1 MTEETTASGA
11 GQGGFPRP
19 GLRMRARDPAEPHR
33 ASTPL
38 ELFFDLCFVV
48 AVSQAGGRLVHALT
62 EGEPAHGITGYLV
75 VFFAIWWAWVNF
87 SWFASAYDT
96 DDVIYRIATLV
107 QIAGV
112 LVLAAGVPRA
122 FDHAD
127 YAVAIVGYLIMRV
140 VLTLQWLRAARSET
154 GAARTTARRYAAGL
168 VLVQIGWVVLLL
180 LPGAAWKWGFVPMAA
195 ADMAVPAYAEH
206 RHRTPWHPHHIAER
220 YGLFTIIMLG
230 ETVAAATVAVQSAV
244 DESAALG
251 ELLPIAAGGLVI
263 VFGAYWIY
271 FAVPIHE
278 HLVSNR
284 QAFLWGY
291 GHYLVFGSAAAIGSG
306 IEVTVE
312 EVTGHTDIPAVAAAA
327 TVTVPTAL
335 FLLTVWLLHS
345 RHFKRGPAQRAV
357 LPVSVPLVLAAT
369 FAGHRAVPLAGLV
382 VAVTVAVGV
391 GVAHRA
397 AAASLGHEQ

>member
-1 MTEETTASGA
+1 MSEETAAGA
-11 GQGGFPRP
+11 GHGGP
-19 GLRMRARDPAEPHR
+19 GLPVIRMRARNPAEPHR

-48 AVSQAGGRLVHALT
+48 AVSQAGSRLVHALA
-62 EGEPAHGITGYLV
+62 EGDPAHGITGYLL

-96 DDVIYRIATLV
+96 DDVLYRVATLV

-127 YAVAIVGYLIMRV
+127 YGVAIVGYLIMRV
-140 VLTLQWLRAARSET
+140 VLTLQWLRAAHSET
-154 GAARTTARRYAAGL
+154 GAARTTALRYAAGL
-168 VLVQIGWVVLLL
+168 VTVQIGWVALLL
-180 LPGAAWKWGFVPMAA
+180 LPDAAWTWGFVPMAVV
-195 ADMAVPAYAEH
+195 DLGVPAYAEH
-206 RHRTPWHPHHIAER
+206 RHRTNWHPRHIAER

-278 HLVSNR
+278 YLVSNR

-312 EVTGHTDIPAVAAAA
+312 EVTGHAHIPALAAAA
-327 TVTVPTAL
+327 AATVPTAL
-335 FLLTVWLLHS
+335 FLLTVSLLHT
-345 RHFKRGPAQRAV
+345 RHFKRDTAQRAV
-357 LPVSVPLVLAAT
+357 LPVSVPLVLATT
-369 FAGHRAVPLAGLV
+369 FAGHWAVPLAGLV
-382 VAVTVAVGV
+382 VAATVVAGIVLARRHPAVQE
-391 GVAHRA
+391 A
-397 AAASLGHEQ
+397 

>member
-1 MTEETTASGA
+1 
-11 GQGGFPRP
+11 
-19 GLRMRARDPAEPHR
+19 
-33 ASTPL
+33 
-38 ELFFDLCFVV
+38 
-48 AVSQAGGRLVHALT
+48 
-62 EGEPAHGITGYLV
+62 
-75 VFFAIWWAWVNF
+75 
-87 SWFASAYDT
+87 
-96 DDVIYRIATLV
+96 
-107 QIAGV
+107 
-112 LVLAAGVPRA
+112 
-122 FDHAD
+122 
-127 YAVAIVGYLIMRV
+127 
-140 VLTLQWLRAARSET
+140 
-154 GAARTTARRYAAGL
+154 
-168 VLVQIGWVVLLL
+168 
-180 LPGAAWKWGFVPMAA
+180 
-195 ADMAVPAYAEH
+195 
-206 RHRTPWHPHHIAER
+206 
-220 YGLFTIIMLG
+220 MLG

-391 GVAHRA
+391 GLAHRA
-397 AAASLGHEQ
+397 AAASPGHEQ